1 MSAKKNHVT
10 ARPDPD
16 SAVHRSSGN
25 VFVDLGHPDAEE
37 RLAKARLAHI
47 ICSII
52 RSAKLT
58 QVQAG
63 KILGID
69 QPKVSALMRGR
80 LREFSTERLMRFITQ
95 LDHDVVITVRSPQRH
110 HRGGLRV
117 LAEA

>member
-1 MSAKKNHVT
+1 MSAKKKHV
-10 ARPDPD
+10 AAKPDPD
-16 SAVHRSSGN
+16 SMVHRSSGN
-25 VFVDLGHPDAEE
+25 VFTDLGHPDAED

-69 QPKVSALMRGR
+69 QPKISALMRGR
-80 LREFSTERLMRFITQ
+80 LREFSTDRLMRFITQ
-95 LDHDVVITVRSPQRH
+95 LNHDVVITVRSAKQH
-110 HRGGLRV
+110 HHGGLKV
-117 LAEA
+117 LAEV